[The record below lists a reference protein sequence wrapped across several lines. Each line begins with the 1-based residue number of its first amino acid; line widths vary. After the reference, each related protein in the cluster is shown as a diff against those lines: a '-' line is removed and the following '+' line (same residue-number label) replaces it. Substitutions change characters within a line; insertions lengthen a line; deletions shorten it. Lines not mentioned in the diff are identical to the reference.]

1 MTKKSQGILEQFL
14 KSEEYLSMKKTTEK
28 SYFKLDGEYH
38 KFCEK
43 TNTLKKISLQSIKEH
58 FKNKKITIT
67 IEKPVMNDSGKWEIS
82 KEDIS
87 KDFYSIWSEDPNLKE
102 YNDIKFSCKDEV
114 DENIFNLYRGLPK
127 FSEDIRKQS
136 KRVSLDPIYE
146 HIKSLVNY
154 NEEHFEYMLNWLSH
168 IVQYTETPCGTCIV
182 IISDEGCGKD
192 LFSNFVG
199 SCLNENYYINTQS
212 IDKITG
218 KYNGVLGGKLF
229 ITVNELDGLQSRE
242 HIEAL
247 KYLITAEDLLIE
259 NKYQNPVKC
268 KSYARYIF
276 FSNQLT
282 AFPVTAS
289 SRRPIIFNA
298 CNKHLPQICGQKES
312 ENYFS
317 NLYNIYKNPI
327 YQCAFLRMLRKRDI
341 SKWNFKDVTKSEL
354 QQELMD
360 CSVTP
365 VAKFLAQIIVQKNL
379 DKETVKLSS
388 VEALKMCNDYMRD
401 NHYKY
406 DLNSTKFSVE
416 MTQIYKVKKVKN
428 STNYFIFDIKELK
441 ELLENKHGFKFEVEV
456 EKEEES
462 DDEIE
467 TVVDDN
473 YVKMQEEL
481 ILLRAFRAQYQKEW
495 EYFKSC
501 KVLENKKELETDSS
515 SDEEEEEEELVINK
529 ESKVT
534 EDDLEELCNVL
545 DKL

>member
-1 MTKKSQGILEQFL
+1 MTKKSQVILLEQFW
-14 KSEEYLSMKKTTEK
+14 KSEEYLNMKKNIEK
-28 SYFKLDGEYH
+28 CYFKLDGDYH

-67 IEKPVMNDSGKWEIS
+67 IENPVMNDRGKWEIS
-82 KEDIS
+82 KEEIS

-102 YNDIKFSCKDEV
+102 YNDIKFSCEDEV

-127 FSEDIRKQS
+127 FSKEIFQKS
-136 KRVSLDPIYE
+136 ETVSLEPIYE

-154 NEEHFEYMLNWLSH
+154 NDEHFEYMLNWLAH

-298 CNKHLPQICGQKES
+298 SNKHLPQICGQKES
-312 ENYFS
+312 EKYFS
-317 NLYNIYKNPI
+317 KLYSIYKSEV
-327 YQCAFLRMLRKRDI
+327 YQCAFLRMLCKRDI

-388 VEALKMCNDYMRD
+388 VESLKMCNDYMRD

-406 DLNSTKFSVE
+406 DLNATKFSVE
-416 MTQIYKVKKVKN
+416 MTMTYKVKKVKN

-441 ELLENKHGFKFEVEV
+441 ELLENKHGFKFEVE
-456 EKEEES
+456 KED

-467 TVVDDN
+467 DVVDDN
-473 YVKMQEEL
+473 YIKMQEEL
-481 ILLRAFRAQYQKEW
+481 NELRRFRAQYQKEW

-501 KVLENKKELETDSS
+501 QVIENKKEVPVET
-515 SDEEEEEEELVINK
+515 SDDEEEEELVINK
-529 ESKVT
+529 ECNVT
-534 EDDLEELCNVL
+534 DDDLQELSNVL